1 MEKTK
6 IDLPDEVQKIIASLE
21 KNGHAAYVVGG
32 CVRDKI
38 MGKTPHDWDIT
49 TSASPEETE
58 KIFFKNKLV
67 LNGMKHGTVGV
78 VEDGEVYEVTT
89 FRTEGAYSDNRHPDS
104 VTFVNNIEDDLA
116 RRDFTVNSVA
126 YSPKTGLVDPFGGKE
141 DIEKKII
148 RCVGQAGRRFDE
160 DALRIMRAVRFS
172 STLGFEIEEKTSRK
186 IHEKKSLLKNVST
199 ERIRDELEKLLG
211 GKNVFDV
218 LKNYSDVIFSVIP
231 ELSYSDGWET
241 VCKGVE
247 ASENEIG
254 IRLALIMQ
262 NLSKDDTLAVLKRLK
277 FDNKTT
283 DEVSK
288 LVEHCAGKTYEK
300 TDELPFLINRFGYDF
315 LRNLVKVSKAKIIAQ
330 NGENYKELFLCD
342 EFLKKL
348 DECEEKN
355 ICVFVSQLD
364 VDGNDLKQ
372 LGFEGKSIGT
382 TLNECL
388 KKVMRNELENDRDT
402 LIEYVKS
409 LKNHK
414 TDL

>member
-58 KIFFKNKLV
+58 KIFFQNKLV

-78 VEDGEVYEVTT
+78 VENGEVYEVTT
-89 FRTEGAYSDNRHPDS
+89 FRTESAYSDNRHPDS

-116 RRDFTVNSVA
+116 RRDFTVNSIA

-141 DIEKKII
+141 DIKKKII

-409 LKNHK
+409 LNRT